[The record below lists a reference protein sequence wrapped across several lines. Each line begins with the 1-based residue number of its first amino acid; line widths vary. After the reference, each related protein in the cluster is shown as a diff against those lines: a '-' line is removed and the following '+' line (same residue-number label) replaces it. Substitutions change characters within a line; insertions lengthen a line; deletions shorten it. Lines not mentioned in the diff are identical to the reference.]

1 LDLSEIKK
9 QCNKIERHLIALEA
23 ERDTLLALLE
33 EQQLKLFELETKKD
47 HNKKGQIFL
56 RLKAADTRIQAL
68 ASIEEIVTA
77 ALREIYG
84 EDYIFTLE
92 MKEVSSK
99 EGENTGLFTILPC
112 IEKVIDGK
120 RVKRPIKG
128 SNGGGVLEIISVLL
142 RFAFG
147 TYNNYNGIYILD
159 EALSA
164 VSKDG
169 VMEKLLIFLDRYI
182 TELGLQVILITHSAE
197 KFSQISTQNYLV
209 YKEDGIA
216 KMKLVSRDDILE
228 MQNFDV
234 SAEI

>member
-1 LDLSEIKK
+1 MDLQEIKK
-9 QCNKIERHLIALEA
+9 ECNKIERNLIALEI
-23 ERDTLLALLE
+23 ERDTLLALLKDQE
-33 EQQLKLFELETKKD
+33 SKLLELETKKD
-47 HNKKGQIFL
+47 HSKKGQIFL

-77 ALREIYG
+77 ALQEICS
-84 EDYIFTLE
+84 EDYKFSLE

-112 IEKVIDGK
+112 IEKDIDGK

-147 TYNNYNGIYILD
+147 TYNNYNGIYVLD

-164 VSKDG
+164 VSKD
-169 VMEKLLIFLDRYI
+169 VKMEKLLIFFDRYI

-197 KFSQISTQNYLV
+197 KFSQISAQNYLV
-209 YKEDGIA
+209 YVENGIA
-216 KMKLVSRDDILE
+216 KMKLVSADDILE
-228 MQNFDV
+228 MQNFNV
-234 SAEI
+234 SEKR

>member
-1 LDLSEIKK
+1 LDLSEIKN

-33 EQQLKLFELETKKD
+33 EQELKLLELETKKD
-47 HNKKGQIFL
+47 YNKKGQIFL

-216 KMKLVSRDDILE
+216 KMKLATRDDILE

-234 SAEI
+234 SSEI

>member
-1 LDLSEIKK
+1 MELSEIKK

-23 ERDTLLALLE
+23 ERDTLLALLD
-33 EQQLKLFELETKKD
+33 EQEKKLLDLEAQKD

-56 RLKAADTRIQAL
+56 RLKAADTRISAL
-68 ASIEEIVTA
+68 ATIEEIVTA
-77 ALREIYG
+77 ALQEIYG
-84 EDYIFTLE
+84 EDYIFTME
-92 MKEVSSK
+92 MKEVSTK

-112 IEKVIDGK
+112 IEKMVNGK
-120 RVKRPIKG
+120 LVKRPIKG

-147 TYNNYNGIYILD
+147 TYNNYGGIYVLD

-169 VMEKLLIFLDRYI
+169 VMEKLLRFLDRYI

-197 KFSQISTQNYLV
+197 KFSQISALNYIV
-209 YKEDGIA
+209 YKELGIA
-216 KMKLVSRDDILE
+216 KLRLASIDDIIE
-228 MQNFDV
+228 MQQFDV
-234 SAEI
+234 SS

>member
-1 LDLSEIKK
+1 LEISEIKK
-9 QCNKIERHLIALEA
+9 ECSKIERHLIALEA
-23 ERDTLLALLE
+23 ERDTLSALLE
-33 EQQLKLFELETKKD
+33 EQENKLLDLEIQKE
-47 HNKKGQIFL
+47 HNEKGQIFL
-56 RLKAADTRIQAL
+56 RLKAADTRIAAL

-84 EDYIFTLE
+84 EDYIFTME

-112 IEKVIDGK
+112 IEKMVNGK
-120 RVKRPIKG
+120 LVKRPIKG

-147 TYNNYNGIYILD
+147 TYNNYGGIYVLD

-182 TELGLQVILITHSAE
+182 KELGLQVILITHSAE
-197 KFSQISTQNYLV
+197 KFSQISAQNYLV
-209 YKEDGIA
+209 YKELGIA
-216 KMKLVSRDDILE
+216 RLRLISRDDIID
-228 MQNFDV
+228 MQDFDV
-234 SAEI
+234 SN

>member
-1 LDLSEIKK
+1 LDLSEIKN

-33 EQQLKLFELETKKD
+33 EQELKLLELETKKD
-47 HNKKGQIFL
+47 YNKKGQIFL

-197 KFSQISTQNYLV
+197 KFSQISTQNYLI

-216 KMKLVSRDDILE
+216 KMKLATRDDILE

-234 SAEI
+234 SSEI

>member
-1 LDLSEIKK
+1 MDLSEIKK
-9 QCNKIERHLIALEA
+9 ECNKLERHLIALEA

-33 EQQLKLFELETKKD
+33 EQELKLLELETKKD
-47 HNKKGQIFL
+47 QNKKGQIFL

>member
-1 LDLSEIKK
+1 
-9 QCNKIERHLIALEA
+9 
-23 ERDTLLALLE
+23 
-33 EQQLKLFELETKKD
+33 
-47 HNKKGQIFL
+47 
-56 RLKAADTRIQAL
+56 
-68 ASIEEIVTA
+68 
-77 ALREIYG
+77 
-84 EDYIFTLE
+84 

-112 IEKVIDGK
+112 IEKDIEGK

-147 TYNNYNGIYILD
+147 TYNNYNGIYVLD

-216 KMKLVSRDDILE
+216 KMKLVTRDDILE

-234 SAEI
+234 SAII

>member
-1 LDLSEIKK
+1 LELSEIKK

-23 ERDTLLALLE
+23 ERDTLLALLD
-33 EQQLKLFELETKKD
+33 EQEKKLLDLEAQKD

-56 RLKAADTRIQAL
+56 RLKAADTRISAL
-68 ASIEEIVTA
+68 ATIEEIVTA
-77 ALREIYG
+77 ALQEIYG
-84 EDYIFTLE
+84 EDYIFTME
-92 MKEVSSK
+92 MKEVSTK

-112 IEKVIDGK
+112 IEKMVNGK
-120 RVKRPIKG
+120 LVKRPIKG

-147 TYNNYNGIYILD
+147 TYNNYGGIYVLD

-169 VMEKLLIFLDRYI
+169 VMEKLLRFLDRYI

-197 KFSQISTQNYLV
+197 KFSQISALNYIV
-209 YKEDGIA
+209 YKELGIA
-216 KMKLVSRDDILE
+216 KLRLASIDDIID
-228 MQNFDV
+228 MQQFDV
-234 SAEI
+234 SS

>member
-1 LDLSEIKK
+1 MDLLEIKK
-9 QCNKIERHLIALEA
+9 ECNKIERNLIALEV
-23 ERDTLLALLE
+23 ERDALLALLE
-33 EQQLKLFELETKKD
+33 EQELKLLELETKKD
-47 HNKKGQIFL
+47 RCKKGQIFL

-77 ALREIYG
+77 GLQEICG
-84 EDYIFTLE
+84 VDYIFSLE

-112 IEKVIDGK
+112 IEKDIEGK

-147 TYNNYNGIYILD
+147 TYNNYNGIYVLD

-164 VSKDG
+164 VSKD
-169 VMEKLLIFLDRYI
+169 VKMENLLLFLDRYI
-182 TELGLQVILITHSAE
+182 TELKLQVMLITHSAE
-197 KFSQISTQNYLV
+197 YFSQISAQNYLV

-216 KMKLVSRDDILE
+216 KMKLASRDDILE
-228 MQNFDV
+228 LQNFNV
-234 SAEI
+234 SAKI

>member
-1 LDLSEIKK
+1 MEFSEIKK

-23 ERDTLLALLE
+23 ERDTLLALLKDQE
-33 EQQLKLFELETKKD
+33 TKLLDLETQKD

-56 RLKAADTRIQAL
+56 RLKAADTRIAAL
-68 ASIEEIVTA
+68 ATIEEIVTA
-77 ALREIYG
+77 ALKEIYG
-84 EDYIFTLE
+84 EDYIFTME
-92 MKEVSSK
+92 MKEVSTK

-112 IEKVIDGK
+112 IEKMVNGK
-120 RVKRPIKG
+120 LVKRPIKG

-147 TYNNYNGIYILD
+147 TYNNYGGIYVLD

-182 TELGLQVILITHSAE
+182 KELGLQVILITHSAE
-197 KFSQISTQNYLV
+197 KFSQISTLNYLV
-209 YKEDGIA
+209 YKELGIA
-216 KMKLVSRDDILE
+216 RLRLVSRDDIID
-228 MQNFDV
+228 MQDFDV
-234 SAEI
+234 ST

>member
-1 LDLSEIKK
+1 LELSEIKK

-23 ERDTLLALLE
+23 ERDTLLALLKDQE
-33 EQQLKLFELETKKD
+33 TKLLDLETQKD

-56 RLKAADTRIQAL
+56 RLKAADTRIAAL
-68 ASIEEIVTA
+68 ATIEEIVTA
-77 ALREIYG
+77 ALKEIYG
-84 EDYIFTLE
+84 EDYIFTME
-92 MKEVSSK
+92 MKEVSTK

-112 IEKVIDGK
+112 IEKMVNGK
-120 RVKRPIKG
+120 LVKRPIKG

-147 TYNNYNGIYILD
+147 TYNNYGSIYVLD

-182 TELGLQVILITHSAE
+182 KELGLQVILITHSAE
-197 KFSQISTQNYLV
+197 KFSQISTLNYLV
-209 YKEDGIA
+209 YKELGIA
-216 KMKLVSRDDILE
+216 RLRLVSRDDIID
-228 MQNFDV
+228 MQDFDV
-234 SAEI
+234 ST

>member
-1 LDLSEIKK
+1 MELSEIKK

-23 ERDTLLALLE
+23 ERDTLLALLKDQE
-33 EQQLKLFELETKKD
+33 TKLLDLETQKD

-56 RLKAADTRIQAL
+56 RLKAADTRIAAL
-68 ASIEEIVTA
+68 ATIEEIVTA
-77 ALREIYG
+77 ALKEIYG
-84 EDYIFTLE
+84 EDYIFTME
-92 MKEVSSK
+92 MKEVSTK

-112 IEKVIDGK
+112 IEKMVNGK
-120 RVKRPIKG
+120 LVKRPIKG

-147 TYNNYNGIYILD
+147 TYNNYGSIYVLD

-182 TELGLQVILITHSAE
+182 KELGLQVILITHSAE
-197 KFSQISTQNYLV
+197 KFSQISTLNYLV
-209 YKEDGIA
+209 YKELGIA
-216 KMKLVSRDDILE
+216 RLRLVSRDDIID
-228 MQNFDV
+228 MQDFDV
-234 SAEI
+234 ST

>member
-33 EQQLKLFELETKKD
+33 EQKLKLFELETKKE

-147 TYNNYNGIYILD
+147 TYNNYNGIYVLD

-197 KFSQISTQNYLV
+197 KFSQISTLNYLV

-216 KMKLVSRDDILE
+216 KMKLVTRDDILE

-234 SAEI
+234 SAVI

>member
-1 LDLSEIKK
+1 MEFSEIKK

-23 ERDTLLALLE
+23 ERDTLLALLK
-33 EQQLKLFELETKKD
+33 EQEAKLLDLETQKD

-56 RLKAADTRIQAL
+56 RLKAADTRIAAL
-68 ASIEEIVTA
+68 ATIEEIVTA
-77 ALREIYG
+77 ALQEIYG
-84 EDYIFTLE
+84 EDYIFTME
-92 MKEVSSK
+92 MKEVSTK

-112 IEKVIDGK
+112 IEKMVNGK
-120 RVKRPIKG
+120 LVKRPIKG

-147 TYNNYNGIYILD
+147 TYNNYGGIYVLD

-182 TELGLQVILITHSAE
+182 KELGLQVILITHSAE
-197 KFSQISTQNYLV
+197 KFSQISTLNYLV
-209 YKEDGIA
+209 YKELGIA
-216 KMKLVSRDDILE
+216 RLRLVSRDDIID
-228 MQNFDV
+228 MQDFDV
-234 SAEI
+234 ST

>member
-1 LDLSEIKK
+1 LDLSEIKN

-47 HNKKGQIFL
+47 HSKKGQIFL

>member
-1 LDLSEIKK
+1 MDLLEIKK
-9 QCNKIERHLIALEA
+9 ECNKIERHLIALEA

>member
-1 LDLSEIKK
+1 LEFSEIKK

-23 ERDTLLALLE
+23 ERDTLLALLK
-33 EQQLKLFELETKKD
+33 EQEAKLLDLETQKD

-56 RLKAADTRIQAL
+56 RLKAADTRIAAL
-68 ASIEEIVTA
+68 ATIEEIVTA
-77 ALREIYG
+77 ALKEIYG
-84 EDYIFTLE
+84 EDYIFTME
-92 MKEVSSK
+92 MKEVSTK

-112 IEKVIDGK
+112 IEKMVNGK
-120 RVKRPIKG
+120 LVKRPIKG

-147 TYNNYNGIYILD
+147 TYNNYGSIYVLD

-182 TELGLQVILITHSAE
+182 KELGLQVILITHSAE
-197 KFSQISTQNYLV
+197 KFSQISTLNYLV
-209 YKEDGIA
+209 YKELGIA
-216 KMKLVSRDDILE
+216 RLRLVSRDDIID
-228 MQNFDV
+228 MQDFDV
-234 SAEI
+234 ST

>member
-1 LDLSEIKK
+1 LEISEIKK
-9 QCNKIERHLIALEA
+9 ECNKIERHLIALEA

-33 EQQLKLFELETKKD
+33 EQEKKLVDLETQKE

-56 RLKAADTRIQAL
+56 RLKAADTRIAAL

-84 EDYIFTLE
+84 EDYIFTME

-112 IEKVIDGK
+112 IEKMVNGK
-120 RVKRPIKG
+120 LVKRPIKG
-128 SNGGGVLEIISVLL
+128 SNGGGVLEISSVLL

-147 TYNNYNGIYILD
+147 TYNNYGGIYVLD

-182 TELGLQVILITHSAE
+182 KELGLQVILITHSAE
-197 KFSQISTQNYLV
+197 KFSQISALNYLV
-209 YKEDGIA
+209 YKELGIA
-216 KMKLVSRDDILE
+216 RLRLVSRDDIID
-228 MQNFDV
+228 MQDFDV
-234 SAEI
+234 ST

>member
-1 LDLSEIKK
+1 MDISEIKK
-9 QCNKIERHLIALEA
+9 ECNKLERNLIALEA

-33 EQQLKLFELETKKD
+33 EQETKLVDLETKKD
-47 HNKKGQIFL
+47 HNKKGQMFL

-68 ASIEEIVTA
+68 ASIEEIVSSGLQA
-77 ALREIYG
+77 IYAT
-84 EDYIFTLE
+84 DYTFSME

-112 IEKVIDGK
+112 IEKEIDGK

-147 TYNNYNGIYILD
+147 TYNNYKGIYLLD

-164 VSKDG
+164 VSKDE
-169 VMEKLLIFLDRYI
+169 VMEKLLIFLDTYI
-182 TELGLQVILITHSAE
+182 KELDLQVMLITHSAE
-197 KFSQISTQNYLV
+197 KFSQISTQNYIV
-209 YKEDGIA
+209 YKDDGIA
-216 KMKLVSRDDILE
+216 KLKPATRDDILE
-228 MQNFDV
+228 MQKFDV
-234 SAEI
+234 SAVI

>member
-1 LDLSEIKK
+1 MDLSEIKK

>member
-1 LDLSEIKK
+1 MELSEIKK

-23 ERDTLLALLE
+23 ERDTLLTLLE
-33 EQQLKLFELETKKD
+33 EQETKLLDLETQKE

-56 RLKAADTRIQAL
+56 RLKAADTRIAAL
-68 ASIEEIVTA
+68 ATIEEIVTA
-77 ALREIYG
+77 ALQEIYG
-84 EDYIFTLE
+84 EDYIFTME

-112 IEKVIDGK
+112 IEKMVNGK
-120 RVKRPIKG
+120 LVKRPIKG

-147 TYNNYNGIYILD
+147 TYNNYGGIYVLD

-182 TELGLQVILITHSAE
+182 KELGLQVILITHSAE
-197 KFSQISTQNYLV
+197 KFSQISELNYLV
-209 YKEDGIA
+209 YKELGIA
-216 KMKLVSRDDILE
+216 RLRLVSRDDIID
-228 MQNFDV
+228 MQDFDV
-234 SAEI
+234 SS

>member
-1 LDLSEIKK
+1 LELSEIKK

-33 EQQLKLFELETKKD
+33 EQEMKLLDLEMQKD

-56 RLKAADTRIQAL
+56 RLKAADTRIAAL
-68 ASIEEIVTA
+68 ATIEEIVTA
-77 ALREIYG
+77 ALQEIYG
-84 EDYIFTLE
+84 EDYIFTME

-112 IEKVIDGK
+112 IEKMVNGK
-120 RVKRPIKG
+120 LVKRPIKG

-147 TYNNYNGIYILD
+147 TYNNYNGVYVLD

-182 TELGLQVILITHSAE
+182 KELGLQVILITHSAE
-197 KFSQISTQNYLV
+197 KFSQISVLNYLV
-209 YKEDGIA
+209 YKELGIA
-216 KMKLVSRDDILE
+216 KLRMASRDDIID
-228 MQNFDV
+228 MQDFDV
-234 SAEI
+234 SS